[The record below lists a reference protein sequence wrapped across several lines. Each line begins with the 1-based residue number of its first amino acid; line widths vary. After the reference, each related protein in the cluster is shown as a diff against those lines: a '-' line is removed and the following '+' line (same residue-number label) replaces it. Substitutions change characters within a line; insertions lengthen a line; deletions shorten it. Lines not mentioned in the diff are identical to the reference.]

1 MTIEKPEKIKYIYG
15 NLIKMAKDRQIDVL
29 VHGTN
34 CFSNLDIGFS
44 KEVSKYFPKCLDADW
59 KTKAGD
65 INKLGTYTYTSYKHY
80 EDNKILY
87 VVNAYIRYG
96 FEPHNGDINFE
107 AFRYI
112 MRQLHNDFEGL
123 IIAMPLFSKKHWDT
137 LEKIIYEELFD
148 DDVLIVSKPEAKI

>member
-1 MTIEKPEKIKYIYG
+1 MLTKPDKIEYVYG

-34 CFSNLDIGFS
+34 CFSNLEIGFS
-44 KEVSKYFPKCLDADW
+44 KEVSKYFPKVLDADW

-65 INKLGTYTYTSYKHY
+65 INKLGTYTYATYRHY
-80 EDNKILY
+80 EDQKLLY

-96 FEPHNGDINFE
+96 FDVDNSAINFE
-107 AFRYI
+107 SFRYV

-123 IIAMPLFSKKHWDT
+123 IIGMPLFSKKYWEI
-137 LEKIIYEELFD
+137 LQNIIYEELN
-148 DDVLIVSKPEAKI
+148 DDVVWIVSRPEASR

>member
-1 MTIEKPEKIKYIYG
+1 MAAKPDKIQYIYG

-34 CFSNLDIGFS
+34 CFSNLEIGFS
-44 KEVSKYFPKCLDADW
+44 KEVSKYFPRVLDADW

-65 INKLGTYTYTSYKHY
+65 INKLGTYTYATYKHY

-96 FEPHNGDINFE
+96 FEENNSQINFE
-107 AFRYI
+107 SFRYI
-112 MRQLHNDFEGL
+112 ARQLHNDFEGL
-123 IIAMPLFSKKHWDT
+123 IIALPVFSKKHWPI
-137 LEKIIYEELFD
+137 LENIIYEELFD
-148 DDVLIVSKPEAKI
+148 DKILIVSRPEAI